1 MHSEHFVHKSMEVIK
16 DCVVKSASMVYMT
29 AFKKGTFSFCLC
41 QVYKHKILIPAVSVK
56 GAWGWAVSKDAVGKP

>member
-41 QVYKHKILIPAVSVK
+41 QVYKHKILIHC
-56 GAWGWAVSKDAVGKP
+56 SKCQRGMRTGSF